1 MKSVALKA
9 YPRSQVQR
17 AEVTKLRR
25 VGRVPATIYGRLA
38 KPQNLEVNSKEFAD
52 LMHHSASENL
62 LVDLSVENDARSK
75 RLALV
80 QEIQHH
86 PLDGKVLHVDFH
98 EVAENEKVTV
108 HVPVETTGEA
118 AGVKTGGGVLEHVL
132 FKLKVRCLPK
142 NLPEQIVIDVTALE
156 IGKAIHLGDIKAP
169 EGVEIL
175 GDKHITVVAV
185 AAPRAEEEVVAP
197 EAAKA
202 AGDVEMTKEKKEEG
216 EEGAA
221 PAKAGEKE
229 KAPAKGDAKAAA
241 AGDKKAEA
249 KPEAKAEG
257 RRNNFSGASRFPRAW
272 SNCISS
278 WAWEIR
284 ARNTR
289 RRATTPVF
297 CWSKNWRRSGNAI
310 GRTKRNFDA
319 RIAKAEC
326 NGRNS
331 SAVRAADVHEF
342 ERRDGRSAERFL
354 SVAAEADF
362 GRGGRRGF
370 AVWRNPV
377 ARKRQQ
383 RRASRFGIHRA
394 AFGVARVCEIA
405 DWDRA
410 QRRFARNYKLRSRKI

>member
-25 VGRVPATIYGRLA
+25 TGRVPATIYGRLA

-52 LMHHSASENL
+52 LLNHSVSENL

-118 AGVKTGGGVLEHVL
+118 AGVKNGGGTLEHIL
-132 FKLKVRCLPK
+132 HKLKVRCLPK
-142 NLPEQIVIDVTALE
+142 DLPEQILLDVTVLE
-156 IGKAIHLGDIKAP
+156 IGKSIHLGEIKAP

-185 AAPRAEEEVVAP
+185 AAPRAEEEVAATAAAP
-197 EAAKA
+197 A

-216 EEGAA
+216 AEGA
-221 PAKAGEKE
+221 PAKAGD

-241 AGDKKAEA
+241 GDKKAEA
-249 KPEAKAEG
+249 KPDAKAE
-257 RRNNFSGASRFPRAW
+257 
-272 SNCISS
+272 
-278 WAWEIR
+278 
-284 ARNTR
+284 
-289 RRATTPVF
+289 
-297 CWSKNWRRSGNAI
+297 K
-310 GRTKRNFDA
+310 K
-319 RIAKAEC
+319 K
-326 NGRNS
+326 
-331 SAVRAADVHEF
+331 
-342 ERRDGRSAERFL
+342 
-354 SVAAEADF
+354 
-362 GRGGRRGF
+362 
-370 AVWRNPV
+370 
-377 ARKRQQ
+377 
-383 RRASRFGIHRA
+383 
-394 AFGVARVCEIA
+394 
-405 DWDRA
+405 
-410 QRRFARNYKLRSRKI
+410 